1 MVTRRYCGT
10 RAKYIL
16 SIRLGIAI
24 PQIAMRLRR
33 FCKRQAFGVLLTVAV
48 TLLAAQGIAFQH
60 DLDLDTHAPDQV
72 CEVCITAAVLGGA
85 NVGQTLVDLQPAD
98 TSGLKVAILV
108 LPLGGLQKGHSARGP
123 PTAS

>member
-1 MVTRRYCGT
+1 M
-10 RAKYIL
+10 
-16 SIRLGIAI
+16 
-24 PQIAMRLRR
+24 
-33 FCKRQAFGVLLTVAV
+33 LLTVAV

-85 NVGQTLVDLQPAD
+85 NVGQTLVDFQPSD
-98 TSGLKVAILV
+98 IPEPKVATSV
-108 LPLGGLQKGHSARGP
+108 LPLGGFQKGHPARGP